1 VKIIVDTDNQYYQ
14 NPALNRGLHTF
25 TSFISSNRGFLF
37 LDAHLERL
45 IEGANWLYPS
55 AHWKEKRDS
64 IKEFLKDQFLPN
76 RYYRLMIFED
86 KLIFSR
92 AEHKPKDL
100 SVKVCNAFNLRTET
114 LVPSYVKS
122 SSYLNAEAELRV
134 VSQNGFGDVVFFDV
148 QKNLCEAT
156 TSNIFVVDQNK
167 RIFTPPTSSMVLSG
181 VTRAMLIE
189 FLKKNNYHIEERTIH
204 ESEMSDSAE
213 LWLTNSVSGLRFVN
227 QYESRYLQ
235 NNFFDEICKSFGRF
249 GENYE

>member
-1 VKIIVDTDNQYYQ
+1 MKIIVDTDNQYYQ

-25 TSFISSNRGFLF
+25 TSFISGNSGFLF
-37 LDAHLERL
+37 LDAHLDRL
-45 IEGANWLYPS
+45 LEGANWLNP
-55 AHWKEKRDS
+55 AGHWKEKRET

-86 KLIFSR
+86 KLIFSK

-100 SVKVCNAFNLRTET
+100 SVKVNNAFNLRTET
-114 LVPSYVKS
+114 LVPPFVKN

-134 VSQNGFGDVVFFDV
+134 ASQNGFGDVLFFDV

-156 TSNIFVVDQNK
+156 TSNIFVVDQKK

-204 ESEMSDSAE
+204 ENELSNNAE
-213 LWLTNSVSGLRFVN
+213 FWLTNSVSGLRFVN
-227 QYESRYLQ
+227 QYGSRNLQ
-235 NNFFDEICKSFGRF
+235 NNLFNEICKSFGRF

>member
-1 VKIIVDTDNQYYQ
+1 
-14 NPALNRGLHTF
+14 
-25 TSFISSNRGFLF
+25 
-37 LDAHLERL
+37 
-45 IEGANWLYPS
+45 
-55 AHWKEKRDS
+55 
-64 IKEFLKDQFLPN
+64 
-76 RYYRLMIFED
+76 MIFED

-92 AEHKPKDL
+92 AEHRPKDL
-100 SVKVCNAFNLRTET
+100 SVKVNNAFSLRTET

-134 VSQNGFGDVVFFDV
+134 ASQNGFGDVIFFDI

-167 RIFTPPTSSMVLSG
+167 RIVTSPTSSMVLSG

-204 ESEMSDSAE
+204 VNEMSDCAE

-227 QYESRYLQ
+227 QYESRNLQ
-235 NNFFDEICKSFGRF
+235 HNHFDEICKSFGRF